1 MLEWFPKSPPLETY
15 LDKLGQ
21 PGNNFNPEQPIDN
34 TWHVDQH
41 EHLLG
46 PDVDGLFARAVD
58 LLLRYQFYPPNVM
71 HHASD
76 FSRENR
82 QLRFGDRVVQRIHVI
97 PGLLDAV
104 TINRV
109 TSTLA
114 EPNRIGF
121 TYTTTEHHLEMGEW
135 TATVLRKRP
144 STSSGGQVAL
154 VMYAVS
160 KPGPKMPGWARPFAR
175 AFQLRAHRLGVEHF
189 QQILHASR
197 GTHQLARDS

>member
-1 MLEWFPKSPPLETY
+1 MIRLMLEWFPKSPPLETY

-21 PGNNFNPEQPIDN
+21 PASNFDPEQPIDH

-58 LLLRYQFYPPNVM
+58 LLLRYQFYPPQVM
-71 HHASD
+71 HHTSD
-76 FSRENR
+76 FSLENR
-82 QLRFGDRVVQRIHVI
+82 QLRFGDRIVQRIHAI
-97 PGLLDAV
+97 PGVLDAI
-104 TINRV
+104 TMNRI

-114 EPNRIGF
+114 EPTRIGF
-121 TYTTTEHHLEMGEW
+121 TYTTTEHHLETGEW
-135 TATVLRKRP
+135 TATVLRKRD
-144 STSSGGQVAL
+144 GQVAL

-175 AFQLRAHRLGVEHF
+175 AVQLRAHRLGVEHF

-197 GTHQLARDS
+197 VTHQLARDS